1 MNLIDPSEDRRE
13 VEHLHR
19 LAMDACSE
27 GHYATMER
35 LLEPAAETAER
46 LDDLPLLV
54 RERFWLASARRMQGK
69 YTQAITTYI
78 WLIGLA
84 TDLDQS
90 RRLADQATLSY
101 LACGFQDFLDCGRF
115 LPELPV
121 EGLLRVAADGL
132 AWLDRVGK
140 SHWTAG
146 LRNQRGLLHREW
158 GEKKSARLDLEAA
171 LCASSTPP
179 RGARVYPVLVQAL
192 PREVAQPRLQSPCG
206 SRRVARGDPERP
218 GIYSRRSLH
227 GLPSVAADFRS
238 GATCLI
244 DT

>member
-171 LCASSTPP
+171 LALARRHPEAPGYTLSWYRLCLAKLLSHDFKAHAEAAELLEETLNDPGSTPDD
-179 RGARVYPVLVQAL
+179 RCTAFLQL
-192 PREVAQPRLQSPCG
+192 PP
-206 SRRVARGDPERP
+206 
-218 GIYSRRSLH
+218 IF
-227 GLPSVAADFRS
+227 VAAQL
-238 GATCLI
+238 A
-244 DT
+244 